1 MYIVKLLE
9 IIQLQR
15 HDFLNHLQVIS
26 GFQQLNKP
34 DRIHDYVKQV
44 TLEIAEMSK
53 TTRFK
58 IPEVAAAVLA
68 GFYEASKYE
77 CKIVLTVNTTLGDCE
92 VPGPAAG
99 GALESVFNCIFVNM
113 SSPVTGERFLNIE
126 FTENEHEYSISFKSC
141 DFCIN
146 DQDAFRK
153 SFEPANELLKEYG
166 GQLNIIFSSVIPEI
180 ILSFPRKTTSSDHK
194 RLV

>member
-1 MYIVKLLE
+1 MYFTKLLE

-34 DRIHDYVKQV
+34 DRIQEYVKQV
-44 TLEIAEMSK
+44 TVEIAEMSK
-53 TTRFK
+53 TTRLK
-58 IPEVAAAVLA
+58 MPEVAAAVLA

-77 CKIVLTVNTTLGDCE
+77 FKIELTVNSTLGDCE

-99 GALESVFNCIFVNM
+99 GALESVFNCIFANIA
-113 SSPVTGERFLNIE
+113 SSATGERCLKINFAE
-126 FTENEHEYSISFKSC
+126 HENEYSISFKSHAS
-141 DFCIN
+141 CIN
-146 DQDAFRK
+146 DQETYRE
-153 SFEPANELLKEYG
+153 SFEPVNELLNEYG
-166 GQLNIIFSSVIPEI
+166 GQLNIIFSRGIPEI
-180 ILSFPRKTTSSDHK
+180 ILDFPRKTTESNHK

>member
-34 DRIHDYVKQV
+34 DRIQDYVKQV

-77 CKIVLTVNTTLGDCE
+77 FKIELTVNSTLGDCE
-92 VPGPAAG
+92 VPGSAAG
-99 GALESVFNCIFVNM
+99 GALESVFNSIFVNM

-126 FTENEHEYSISFKSC
+126 FTENEHECSISFKSC